1 MATTVTALSA
11 GRSGSDADKQRN
23 FSVSYFVQSDTALDE
38 AEVLALSDLPQIGAA
53 HPTDVTAFVTSRS
66 AQQDGSGFDWL
77 VNVQYGRA
85 DADSVNG
92 DEIGND
98 DPDTN
103 EYRGGGFPE
112 GDPATWEDG
121 DPTRLAWTY
130 EQGSQS
136 VNWEHIRLK
145 GLNEDTLALEND
157 EYPAINTAGDPHPRP
172 PVIPID
178 FPVLILTK
186 NVPDSFLTTANAAN
200 YQGSVNSDE
209 IWVASF
215 QIKKYD
221 AVMRRFSLRRARW
234 TRTVNGVK
242 TLTPYWELSI
252 EILFYGTGSN
262 DAAVKVLQIGDRQK
276 LTTTSEATSIVVGPF
291 SQKYALLDANGKQS
305 LTNPPTPYWKYFQP
319 PRVMAWAPLKLPRKV

>member
-38 AEVLALSDLPQIGAA
+38 AEVLALSGLPQIGAA
-53 HPTDVTAFVTSRS
+53 HPTDATAFVTGRT

-77 VNVQYGRA
+77 VGVQYGRA

-130 EQGSQS
+130 EQGSQA
-136 VNWEHIRLK
+136 VNWEHIQLK
-145 GLNEDTLALEND
+145 VLDPDTLAAGALD
-157 EYPAINTAGDPHPRP
+157 YPAINTAGEPHPRP
-172 PVIPID
+172 PMIPVD
-178 FPVLILTK
+178 FPVLMLTK
-186 NVPDSFLTTANAAN
+186 NVPDTFITTTNAAY
-200 YQGSVNSDE
+200 YQGSVNTDD
-209 IWVASF
+209 IWVAGF

-252 EILFYGTGSN
+252 EILFYGTGSHE
-262 DAAVKVLQIGDRQK
+262 AAIHVLQQGDHQK
-276 LTTTSEATSIVVGPF
+276 LTVGSDPTPIESGPF
-291 SQKYALLDANGKQS
+291 SQKYALLDVDGK
-305 LTNPPTPYWKYFQP
+305 LTTTPYYKHFQP
-319 PRVMAWAPLKLPRKV
+319 PRVMAWAPLQLPRKV